1 MTYFRTVVASV
12 FIATS
17 IAGQAS
23 AQQVEPIHSQIIDL
37 GTVNGDVYYTV
48 QPNGFHVV
56 ATFAE
61 RGEAGQPVRFETVL
75 APGQSVTISTPRGV
89 DVPSE
94 AVSIS
99 RQADR
104 VLVRRGAL
112 VD

>member
-1 MTYFRTVVASV
+1 MTRFRTILASAIVAAGLV
-12 FIATS
+12 
-17 IAGQAS
+17 GQAL
-23 AQQVEPIHSQIIDL
+23 AQPVEPIHSQIIDL
-37 GTVNGDVYYTV
+37 GTVDGDVYYTV

-61 RGEAGQPVRFETVL
+61 PGNGQPVRFETVL
-75 APGQSVTISTPRGV
+75 APGQSVTVSTPRGV

-94 AVSIS
+94 SVSIS

-104 VLVRRGAL
+104 VFVRRGPL

>member
-1 MTYFRTVVASV
+1 MTQFRTIFALAV
-12 FIATS
+12 IATGLV
-17 IAGQAS
+17 GQA
-23 AQQVEPIHSQIIDL
+23 QGQPIEPIHSQAIDL
-37 GTVNGDVYYTV
+37 GTVSGDVYYTV

-56 ATFAE
+56 ATLAE
-61 RGEAGQPVRFETVL
+61 PGQAGQPVRFEAVL
-75 APGQSVTISTPRGV
+75 APGQSVTVSTPRGV

-104 VLVRRGAL
+104 VLVRRGPL

>member
-1 MTYFRTVVASV
+1 MNQFRTILALAA
-12 FIATS
+12 IAT
-17 IAGQAS
+17 GLTGGVS
-23 AQQVEPIHSQIIDL
+23 AQPVEPIHSQIIDL
-37 GTVNGDVYYTV
+37 GTINGDVYYTV

-61 RGEAGQPVRFETVL
+61 RGQGQPVRFETVL
-75 APGQSVTISTPRGV
+75 APGQSVTVSTPRGV

-104 VLVRRGAL
+104 VFVRRGAL

>member
-1 MTYFRTVVASV
+1 MNQFRIAVAALAIAAGLATTAGAQSV
-12 FIATS
+12 KPV
-17 IAGQAS
+17 Q
-23 AQQVEPIHSQIIDL
+23 SQTIDL
-37 GTVNGDVYYTV
+37 GGINGDVYYTV

-61 RGEAGQPVRFETVL
+61 RGQASLPVRFETVL
-75 APGQSVTISTPRGV
+75 APGQSVTVSTPRGV
-89 DVPSE
+89 DVPAE

-104 VLVRRGAL
+104 VLVRRAAL